1 MIAGV
6 ALRTARHW
14 GEVSPQIVDD
24 LVQETYLKLCCDSC
38 RLLREFE
45 SRHPDAIYGF
55 LKVVT
60 ANVVHD
66 HFKAVRA
73 TKRGAGKEGE
83 PLDRVQ
89 DTSVPR
95 RAGSADAVERE
106 VLLKEIDA
114 CLCERELGPRGAR
127 DRAIFWLY
135 YRQGLTARAIAT
147 LPWIG
152 LTTKGVE
159 STILRLTNA
168 VRNYLFH
175 SRAEYK
181 LKTRESNSVGFRP
194 KESF

>member
-1 MIAGV
+1 MPDSSTPPGELIRACSYAADTPAWEEFIRRFHPMIAGV

-83 PLDRVQ
+83 
-89 DTSVPR
+89 
-95 RAGSADAVERE
+95 
-106 VLLKEIDA
+106 
-114 CLCERELGPRGAR
+114 
-127 DRAIFWLY
+127 
-135 YRQGLTARAIAT
+135 
-147 LPWIG
+147 
-152 LTTKGVE
+152 
-159 STILRLTNA
+159 
-168 VRNYLFH
+168 
-175 SRAEYK
+175 
-181 LKTRESNSVGFRP
+181 
-194 KESF
+194 